1 MHEKNVIYYVH
12 VYSSSPL
19 DLDFEADDHQ
29 DQCQSQMAGSQINR
43 VTKKYWFRMI
53 VEGILELSKCPRP
66 SGRGHFD
73 VRSKLLCFAFLL
85 SFAFTRNTRVHV

>member
-1 MHEKNVIYYVH
+1 
-12 VYSSSPL
+12 
-19 DLDFEADDHQ
+19 
-29 DQCQSQMAGSQINR
+29 
-43 VTKKYWFRMI
+43 MI